1 MAALWA
7 EVQTLKARLAALEAT
22 PDEPRQDAHHASMPP
37 SRTLQVHRAPSPRLG
52 ARREARGGRA
62 GGGRPRH
69 PEPDHVMI
77 AQAQSGPHGG
87 GAVPAPEPHVHAVSD
102 TIEWPPLTP
111 IVTRV
116 APQGEQCPHGGPLS
130 GAPVP
135 VGMEP
140 GPPVG
145 ASIERLAISLR
156 STHASSDARLSALC
170 RQGCGGSS
178 REGARATLFPRVNT
192 RRDDRVGEM
201 LTRLRSRRLVGRDDT
216 GARVNGRT
224 PWDWVFQH
232 AEGCGQVRRPRRGHG
247 VIHELLGDPR
257 PTLWGSARS
266 RAPQHHPAEPWQV
279 CWAPP

>member
-7 EVQTLKARLAALEAT
+7 EVQTLKARLAALAAT
-22 PDEPRQDAHHASMPP
+22 PYEPHQDAHHASMPP
-37 SRTLQVHRAPSPRLG
+37 SRTLQVHRSPSPRRG
-52 ARREARGGRA
+52 ARREASGGRA

-69 PEPDHVMI
+69 PEPDPVMI

-116 APQGEQCPHGGPLS
+116 EPHGGQGPHGGPLS
-130 GAPVP
+130 GAPGP

-156 STHASSDARLSALC
+156 SPQASSDARLSA
-170 RQGCGGSS
+170 RFRPGCGGSI
-178 REGARATLFPRVNT
+178 REGALATLFPRVNT
-192 RRDDRVGEM
+192 RRDDRVAEM
-201 LTRLRSRRLVGRDDT
+201 LTRLRRRRLGCRDDT

-224 PWDWVFQH
+224 PWEGVFHH
-232 AEGCGQVRRPRRGHG
+232 AEGCVQVRRPRRGHG
-247 VIHELLGDPR
+247 VIQALLGDPR
-257 PTLWGSARS
+257 PPLWGSALS
-266 RAPQHHPAEPWQV
+266 RAQQHHPAEPWQV